1 MLRPKARASNSSNKP
16 LKAPHSLPVLLLF
29 LLLTLIFISV
39 EGRKNNYVRIFF
51 PNGFSVTAELA
62 ETEEERALGLMFR
75 EKINPDQGMLF
86 IFKEDGIYPFWMKNM
101 RFSIDILW
109 LDKKKTIIHIE
120 ENVPPCSKEPCPT
133 YSSKLP
139 AAYVLEL
146 KAGSVAR
153 NQLKL
158 FDKLEFVLPSQ

>member
-1 MLRPKARASNSSNKP
+1 MVQPTAKKNNNQ

-29 LLLTLIFISV
+29 VVLSLIFISV
-39 EGRKNNYVRIFF
+39 EGSKKNYVRIFF

-62 ETEEERALGLMFR
+62 ETDEERALGLMFR
-75 EKINPDQGMLF
+75 QEINQDQGMLF
-86 IFKEDGIYPFWMKNM
+86 IFKEEGIYPFWMKNM
-101 RFSIDILW
+101 KFSIDILW
-109 LDKKKTIIHIE
+109 LDKEKRIIHIE

-133 YSSKLP
+133 YSHQLP

-146 KAGSVAR
+146 KAGSVAK

-158 FDKLEFVLPSQ
+158 LDKLEFILAFL